1 MASVDAAGGGV
12 TIVLAERWRY
22 GAATPAAATVRLP
35 IHRDRPALER
45 EVASPSV
52 SRSW

>member
-1 MASVDAAGGGV
+1 MASEVVIGGGV
-12 TIVLAERWRY
+12 TVVPAECCRCDE
-22 GAATPAAATVRLP
+22 ATPAAVTVWPLA
-35 IHRDRPALER
+35 HRDCPALER